1 MKLPIS
7 SFEVLRIIMVKVN
20 HFQELVSTRLG
31 SLSKCTADLFR
42 RSYLLLLFQSNPLI
56 VQIIYFM
63 LLPLA
68 GFLALKNL
76 KPLNKPT
83 TRNLDL
89 MFTSVSTVTVSS
101 MATVEMEDFSGQQL
115 WILIILMLFGGDM
128 FTKMLGLHLK
138 NARGNTGDTL
148 PKRSSFI
155 SRDIETSFSTQ
166 RRLDTG
172 ICDHIRIL
180 STWF

>member
-83 TRNLDL
+83 PRNLDL

-128 FTKMLGLHLK
+128 FTKMLGLHFK

-148 PKRSSFI
+148 LKRSSFI
-155 SRDIETSFSTQ
+155 SRDIETIFW
-166 RRLDTG
+166 LM
-172 ICDHIRIL
+172 
-180 STWF
+180 